1 MTKMLGEM
9 DSEAFQQ
16 WPPSLQFTKDWSYTQ
31 FVDIIVFCIARLFN
45 PKVKRISEEMKQ
57 ALQKEPFGDRFL
69 RKEYSMMRIYG
80 FTAAPYILPVF
91 LTPTIF
97 SLELIRQ
104 RIHADIEH
112 FTSHKKNSWIKYPIN
127 IGSFIVK
134 KEEAISIVE
143 EMLKQMKFVEELAL
157 DYDPKGVISQRKGQF
172 GRGEFIHCTITDL
185 TKEANSLEYAFNWG
199 VEEAI
204 QVSRE
209 NQDVNPTVTLP
220 SESKLQKKKS
230 FTAE

>member
-1 MTKMLGEM
+1 MGSEEDRMGYGTVGQSIDLEKKIFGTANERMSKSRRGCVTKMLGEM

-57 ALQKEPFGDRFL
+57 ALQKEPVGDWFL

-80 FTAAPYILPVF
+80 FTASPYILPVF

-112 FTSHKKNSWIKYPIN
+112 FTSHKK
-127 IGSFIVK
+127 
-134 KEEAISIVE
+134 
-143 EMLKQMKFVEELAL
+143 KFL
-157 DYDPKGVISQRKGQF
+157 DK
-172 GRGEFIHCTITDL
+172 
-185 TKEANSLEYAFNWG
+185 
-199 VEEAI
+199 
-204 QVSRE
+204 VS
-209 NQDVNPTVTLP
+209 N
-220 SESKLQKKKS
+220 
-230 FTAE
+230 